1 MERAVMELAEALV
14 FVGMFRRYLVR
25 EAEKEELE
33 GFSRNKVEAGS
44 FDLAGAWLGLGGAA
58 KGVSVLLHLFEL
70 VYN

>member
-33 GFSRNKVEAGS
+33 GFSQNKVEAGS
-44 FDLAGAWLGLGGAA
+44 FDLAGAWLELGGAA